1 MLKSRWRLYNA
12 YKCIPATLARSVH
25 LTVVTPLTEELFDE
39 ITHYNTARRISDVSF
54 LARSL
59 SEKHIVQMEFQLC
72 CYQLSQNR
80 NTHCVS
86 YCSLEDANNDE
97 RLDVNNDILLSPNY
111 DALVDR
117 HLISFENRGKIILS
131 NAVLKSD
138 YNSLGVSGKEVIS
151 NLSRENHLYLERHR
165 DFLNV

>member
-1 MLKSRWRLYNA
+1 
-12 YKCIPATLARSVH
+12 
-25 LTVVTPLTEELFDE
+25 
-39 ITHYNTARRISDVSF
+39 
-54 LARSL
+54 
-59 SEKHIVQMEFQLC
+59 MEFQLC

-80 NTHCVS
+80 NTHCFS

-97 RLDVNNDILLSPNY
+97 CLDVNNGILLSPNY
-111 DALVDR
+111 GALVDR
-117 HLISFENRGKIILS
+117 HLISFENTGKIILS